1 MQNNSEEQAHHPPI
15 THQPDHDKYYR
26 NCRLAHGNKNGHLAA
41 HYLLSIF
48 QIKGQFGVHLMHIV
62 ANKYRVI
69 YVHLLGVSYCTFLVD
84 SLPTLVVS
92 VAQK

>member
-1 MQNNSEEQAHHPPI
+1 MQNNSEERAHHPPT

-62 ANKYRVI
+62 ANKYCVI
-69 YVHLLGVSYCTFLVD
+69 LCAPVLVD

-92 VAQK
+92 VAQKE